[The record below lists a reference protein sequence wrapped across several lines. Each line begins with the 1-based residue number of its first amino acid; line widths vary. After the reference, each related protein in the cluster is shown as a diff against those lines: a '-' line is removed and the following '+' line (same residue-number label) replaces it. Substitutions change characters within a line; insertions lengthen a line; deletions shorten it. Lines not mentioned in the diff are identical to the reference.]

1 MMALK
6 SKIILPTEDEIDK
19 RLQEIR
25 LEREE
30 FPNET
35 ILPEYEINGVK
46 VPIFLLK
53 ECLEGNIGE
62 ESLIKAIETENFS
75 TYSDLMCVHLCGDDL
90 DYEEESCKLEDK
102 YVYGLLVGYN
112 KDNQTYKIEGISEND
127 DIEINSYVTTTGLGN
142 NFPSGI
148 LIGKVS
154 GVTTD
159 SFDLTKIVEVKSDVD
174 FNDLVYVRVLKRNDL
189 W

>member
-1 MMALK
+1 MVALQ

-25 LEREE
+25 LERED

-53 ECLEGNIGE
+53 ECLEGNIGD

-102 YVYGLLVGYN
+102 YAIWALYYR
-112 KDNQTYKIEGISEND
+112 Y
-127 DIEINSYVTTTGLGN
+127 
-142 NFPSGI
+142 
-148 LIGKVS
+148 
-154 GVTTD
+154 
-159 SFDLTKIVEVKSDVD
+159 
-174 FNDLVYVRVLKRNDL
+174 DL
-189 W
+189 WMDEWVAIEYIEDNELNVHYIMSSNLQDLSDMYYKVNKFIDVNF